1 MTSAASPPAAPLA
14 PAAPPAAPPASPAAS
29 PTDAE
34 LTILGLIA
42 ERPRHGYELEIVIRE
57 RGIREWTSLGF
68 SSIYYVL
75 SKLEKRG
82 LVEAVDPSQPARAR
96 SLRLTDAGAELVRT
110 ASLDAIAT
118 PSPVHARVLVG
129 LANGPGLSRAEVLA
143 ALERRASALEEELAR
158 VRAARLGQPRLPAEA
173 SALFSYTEALLRA
186 DAQWTAESI
195 TTFTKEQHHG

>member
-1 MTSAASPPAAPLA
+1 MTANT
-14 PAAPPAAPPASPAAS
+14 S

-34 LTILGLIA
+34 LTILGLVA

-75 SKLEKRG
+75 GKLEKRG

-96 SLRLTDAGAELVRT
+96 SVRLTDTGAELVRT

-118 PSPVHARVLVG
+118 PTPVHARVLVG
-129 LANGPGLSRAEVLA
+129 LASGPGLSRAEVLA
-143 ALERRASALEEELAR
+143 ALERRASALGEELAR
-158 VRAARLGQPRLPAEA
+158 VRAARDGGPHLPPEA
-173 SALFSYTEALLRA
+173 SALFAYTEAVLQA
-186 DAQWTAESI
+186 DARWSSETIAAL
-195 TTFTKEQHHG
+195 TKESQHG